1 LYYFFIL
8 VWNLIAMSVKLQQ
21 LRYLREVVRS
31 GLSISEA
38 AKALHTSQPGVSKQI
53 QMLEDQLG
61 VRVFERHGK
70 RIVGVTAPGK
80 AVLAIAERLLAET
93 ENLKRV
99 GEEFRNDA
107 SGRFTIATTHT
118 QARYV
123 LPPVVKRFMAL
134 YPAVQLNLHQGN
146 PTQVAQQAA
155 AGEVDLAIAT
165 EAVDHFQELVL
176 LPCYQW
182 NRSVIVTPGHPL
194 TKENPLTLEALSQ
207 YPLVTYDFSF
217 TGRTQ
222 MNKAF
227 ERRGLTPNV
236 VLTAIDADVIKTYV
250 EIGLGVGIIATMAF
264 DPKRDVNLRAID
276 VSHLFESSTTRIG
289 LRRGAYLR
297 RYVYDF
303 IELFAPHLTRDTI
316 DAAMR
321 GDRHG
326 ASYEI

>member
-1 LYYFFIL
+1 
-8 VWNLIAMSVKLQQ
+8 VSVKLQQ
-21 LRYLREVVRS
+21 LRYLREIVRA

-53 QMLEDQLG
+53 QMLEEDLG
-61 VRVFERHGK
+61 VRIFERHGK

-80 AVLAIAERLLAET
+80 AVLTIAERLLAET

-99 GEEFRNDA
+99 GEEFSNES

-123 LPPVVKRFMAL
+123 LPPMIKRFMAL

-146 PTQVAQQAA
+146 PNQVAKLAA
-155 AGEVDLAIAT
+155 SGEADLAIAT
-165 EAVDHFQELVL
+165 EAVEHFQELVL

-182 NRSVIVTPGHPL
+182 NRSVVVPSEHPL
-194 TKENPLTLEALSQ
+194 LKEKPLTIETIAR

-250 EIGLGVGIIATMAF
+250 EIGLGVGIIASMAF
-264 DPKRDVNLRAID
+264 DAKRDANLRAID

-303 IELFAPHLTRDTI
+303 IELFAPHLTRETV

-321 GDRHG
+321 GTTRG
-326 ASYEI
+326 TNYEI